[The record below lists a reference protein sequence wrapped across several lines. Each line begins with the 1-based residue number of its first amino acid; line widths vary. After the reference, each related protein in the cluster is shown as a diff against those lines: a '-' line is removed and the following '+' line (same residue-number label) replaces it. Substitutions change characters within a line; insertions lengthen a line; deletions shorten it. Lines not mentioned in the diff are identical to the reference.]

1 MFGRKTLEEQIA
13 AMVRAEF
20 AGIIADLKREHREYL
35 HRLRLKEEARVA
47 LESAEAKVQELHSE
61 RIALKK
67 RFWEAYYEKDEAGLF
82 KIESRSER
90 LERVARRAEKAVEK
104 ARANFERAN
113 FDEVAEGFAL
123 KAKAN
128 IAEEEVNRRIGALE
142 KAVEALLAEVRHDVK
157 ETGQA
162 LRDEC
167 KEPRFDTDEER
178 DAYVEQTIEILKT
191 LAESYTPGE

>member
-1 MFGRKTLEEQIA
+1 MFGKKTLEEKIA
-13 AMVRAEF
+13 AMVQAEF

-47 LESAEAKVQELHSE
+47 LESAEAKARELYSE

-90 LERVARRAEKAVEK
+90 LERVTRRAEKALKK
-104 ARANFERAN
+104 ARANFERAD

-123 KAKAN
+123 KTKAN

-142 KAVEALLAEVRHDVK
+142 KAVEALLAEVRDDVK
-157 ETGQA
+157 EIGQA
-162 LRDEC
+162 LRDEY
-167 KEPRFDTDEER
+167 KEHRFDTDEER
-178 DAYVEQTIEILKT
+178 DAYVEKTIEILKT
-191 LAESYTPGE
+191 LAGSYTLGE